1 MVWILFLSDTDV
13 STRALTTMKHLH
25 AFGVYQDLIGG
36 EALASNQSLYLMQ
49 TIIMLHLNAFR
60 GVRAISKFDW
70 SFAPTHN
77 SSRDFSTSIGSALHS
92 VLPKLQPGHH
102 LVSRPP
108 PLTIRLIRTRFRF
121 GSIPEELNLA
131 KEGDS

>member
-1 MVWILFLSDTDV
+1 MVWILLLSDVDL
-13 STRALTTMKHLH
+13 STHALTALKQFN
-25 AFGVYQDLIGG
+25 AFGVRQDLIGG

-92 VLPKLQPGHH
+92 VLPKLQPGH
-102 LVSRPP
+102 V
-108 PLTIRLIRTRFRF
+108 
-121 GSIPEELNLA
+121 
-131 KEGDS
+131 

>member
-1 MVWILFLSDTDV
+1 MIWILLLSGADV
-13 STRALTTMKHLH
+13 STRPLSPGLGPR

-70 SFAPTHN
+70 PFTPTHR
-77 SSRDFSTSIGSALHS
+77 SSESFSTLTGSDLQTESPVLH
-92 VLPKLQPGHH
+92 PAHG
-102 LVSRPP
+102 
-108 PLTIRLIRTRFRF
+108 
-121 GSIPEELNLA
+121 
-131 KEGDS
+131 

>member
-36 EALASNQSLYLMQ
+36 EALASNQSLYLLQ
-49 TIIMLHLNAFR
+49 LFLRRHLNAFR

-77 SSRDFSTSIGSALHS
+77 SSEGFSTPNGSDLHP
-92 VLPKLQPGHH
+92 VLPKLHPGH
-102 LVSRPP
+102 V
-108 PLTIRLIRTRFRF
+108 
-121 GSIPEELNLA
+121 
-131 KEGDS
+131 

>member
-49 TIIMLHLNAFR
+49 QPARLHLNAFR
-60 GVRAISKFDW
+60 GVRAISKFAW
-70 SFAPTHN
+70 PFTPTLT
-77 SSRDFSTSIGSALHS
+77 SSRSFSTLIGSALHS
-92 VLPKLQPGHH
+92 VLPELQPGQ
-102 LVSRPP
+102 
-108 PLTIRLIRTRFRF
+108 
-121 GSIPEELNLA
+121 G
-131 KEGDS
+131 

>member
-36 EALASNQSLYLMQ
+36 EALASYRSLYLRV
-49 TIIMLHLNAFR
+49 TRPRLHLNTFR

-70 SFAPTHN
+70 PFTPTL
-77 SSRDFSTSIGSALHS
+77 SSSVSFSTLTGADLQTESPVLH
-92 VLPKLQPGHH
+92 PGQ
-102 LVSRPP
+102 
-108 PLTIRLIRTRFRF
+108 
-121 GSIPEELNLA
+121 G
-131 KEGDS
+131 